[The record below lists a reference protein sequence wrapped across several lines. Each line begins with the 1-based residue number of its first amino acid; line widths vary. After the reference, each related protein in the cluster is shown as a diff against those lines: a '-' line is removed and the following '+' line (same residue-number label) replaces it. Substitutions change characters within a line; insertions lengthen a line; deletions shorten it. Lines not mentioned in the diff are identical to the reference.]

1 VHVVGLTGGI
11 GSGKS
16 ALSGVLRELGI
27 PVVDADAVARRCVA
41 PGTPG
46 LAEIV
51 DRFGPAIVL
60 SDGSLDRA
68 ALARIVFAD
77 ADARRD
83 LEAITHPCIRAGI
96 DAALDALRRQPRPP
110 QFAVVEHPLLVETGG
125 HARVDTVVV
134 IEAPIAARIERLVSG
149 RGMSDDEIRGRI
161 AAQADDAGRR
171 AVADHVILNDGDLE
185 ALRAQAVQLVDRL
198 VAGEDR

>member
-16 ALSGVLRELGI
+16 ELSGLLRELGI
-27 PVVDADAVARRCVA
+27 PVIDADEVARRCVA
-41 PGTPG
+41 PGTPA

-51 DRFGPAIVL
+51 GRFGPAIVL
-60 SDGSLDRA
+60 SDGSLDRG
-68 ALARIVFAD
+68 ALARIVFD
-77 ADARRD
+77 DTDARRD

-96 DAALDALRRQPRPP
+96 DAALDALREQPRPP

-149 RGMSDDEIRGRI
+149 RGMSDAEIRGRI
-161 AAQADDAGRR
+161 AAQADDASRR
-171 AVADHVILNDGDLE
+171 AVADHVVVNDGDLE
-185 ALRAQAVQLVDRL
+185 VLRAQAVRLVDLL
-198 VAGEDR
+198 VAGESR

>member
-1 VHVVGLTGGI
+1 MHVVGLTGGI

>member
-198 VAGEDR
+198 VAGEGR